1 MPHSAQMRD
10 SKRARRAIFGCEVS
24 EDEGPRH
31 GCQPSR
37 PARKAA
43 NPTRALCAE
52 LSEPL
57 EDTRGAAPKH
67 ILRPNGSRM
76 PNASRKL
83 AAEPSE
89 PHEPKPRIPADG
101 EDSRVQRMRTDV
113 NTSVWPSPSSLLSVF
128 SAAPSSRLLRLFR
141 LNLQARVYSCAM
153 CNVRV
158 ARKAERNMNPYHRG
172 QSTLTCWDQ
181 RE

>member
-1 MPHSAQMRD
+1 MRGPAMDASPAGPLARQPIQPVHCAQSSPNLWKIREG
-10 SKRARRAIFGCEVS
+10 RR
-24 EDEGPRH
+24 
-31 GCQPSR
+31 
-37 PARKAA
+37 
-43 NPTRALCAE
+43 
-52 LSEPL
+52 
-57 EDTRGAAPKH
+57 
-67 ILRPNGSRM
+67 SRM

-128 SAAPSSRLLRLFR
+128 SAAPSSRLRRLFR
-141 LNLQARVYSCAM
+141 LNLQARVCSCAM
-153 CNVRV
+153 CNLRV
-158 ARKAERNMNPYHRG
+158 ARKAERNMNPCHRG